1 MKNIKKICVV
11 SGSRSE
17 YGLLYWLL
25 KEIELNIK
33 FKLQFI
39 VTGSHL
45 SKEFGETYKQIKSE
59 GFKIDKKIEI
69 LKFGNTNLGITKSIG
84 SGIMQFAKPLK
95 NLNPDII
102 VILGDRYEILALAI
116 AALINK
122 IPIAHIHGGEIT
134 EGAFDDSI
142 RHSITKMSHLH
153 FTSLES
159 YRKRVIQLGE
169 NPNLVFNVGAIGMDG
184 INKNNLLDKKTFEKK
199 INFKLFNKN
208 ILVTYHPATLEN
220 NETKNKFMNILT
232 VLKKYSEVG
241 IIFTKSNADPDGLV
255 INKLIDKF
263 VQQNKNSICLYSL
276 GQTLYHSALNQVDA
290 VVGNS
295 SSGIIEVPSYCIA
308 TVNIGDRQKGREKPH
323 SVIDTDYSLI
333 NLTKS
338 IDYALSDEIKKK
350 LANYNNPYQRK
361 NVSKNILKIISKNI
375 NKNLTQK
382 KFYDYNFDY

>member
-153 FTSLES
+153 
-159 YRKRVIQLGE
+159 
-169 NPNLVFNVGAIGMDG
+169 
-184 INKNNLLDKKTFEKK
+184 LL
-199 INFKLFNKN
+199 
-208 ILVTYHPATLEN
+208 H
-220 NETKNKFMNILT
+220 
-232 VLKKYSEVG
+232 
-241 IIFTKSNADPDGLV
+241 
-255 INKLIDKF
+255 
-263 VQQNKNSICLYSL
+263 
-276 GQTLYHSALNQVDA
+276 
-290 VVGNS
+290 
-295 SSGIIEVPSYCIA
+295 
-308 TVNIGDRQKGREKPH
+308 
-323 SVIDTDYSLI
+323 
-333 NLTKS
+333 
-338 IDYALSDEIKKK
+338 
-350 LANYNNPYQRK
+350 
-361 NVSKNILKIISKNI
+361 
-375 NKNLTQK
+375 
-382 KFYDYNFDY
+382 